1 MAKEK
6 APKKVSER
14 KVKYDQD
21 RMKAAYLKNH
31 DLCDVVKAV
40 GCSRVYAHRRA
51 TTDGYYVKPS
61 KKEAAKPDAKR

>member
-6 APKKVSER
+6 AAKKVNER

-21 RMKAAYLKNH
+21 KMKAAYLKNH
-31 DLCDVVKAV
+31 DLGDVVKAV

-51 TTDGYYVKPS
+51 TTDGYYVKPV
-61 KKEAAKPDAKR
+61 KKGKAADAKR

>member
-6 APKKVSER
+6 ATKKVSER

-21 RMKAAYLKNH
+21 KMKVAYLKNH
-31 DLCDVVKAV
+31 DLGEVVKAV

-51 TTDGYYVKPS
+51 TLDGYYVKPS
-61 KKEAAKPDAKR
+61 RKAKAADAKR

>member
-6 APKKVSER
+6 TTKKVAER

-21 RMKAAYLKNH
+21 KMKAAYLKH
-31 DLCDVVKAV
+31 YDLGDVVKAV

-61 KKEAAKPDAKR
+61 KKPKAADAKR